1 MANGPPREMLPSG
14 PPEETPRRG
23 SSSGGASSGGA
34 SSGGALN
41 GTTPRGSSSV
51 GGPPNGTTPRGSSSV
66 GGPPN
71 GTIPRGSSS
80 VAGPPNGT
88 IPRGSS
94 SVGGPPNGTI
104 PRGSSSVGGP
114 PNGTI
119 PRGSSSVGGP
129 PGERPPGGERHGR
142 KRKKIG
148 WKPILTAIVVLVIIW
163 QLGHVLLQSHGKSST
178 SGQKA
183 SAPAPPPKP
192 SPAPVVTLGGHRI
205 SAAGGPLIVLNPGLV
220 SPGGRVLV
228 EGSGFTPKTSVV
240 VWLRIGKSNEKVVA
254 HGRTTGY
261 GVLTVGFTLPMSD
274 VSASKATVIAQQ
286 AGGGSQATAALVTP
300 GGMGTASIYGKAAG
314 KPGDRVTVN
323 ATGFAPGEK
332 VNVYWGRINGT
343 PASTLTAGSN
353 GSIQMA
359 SIPVGLAPT
368 GPTTLVLVGQK
379 THTTATAPYLML
391 GLYPSLV
398 MHPYAVKAGHSAYF
412 TGAGFA
418 PNEQVL
424 IYLDATTGTPAL
436 TAQANSTGSFSLSL
450 EVPFGLKGRQ
460 RLTAVG
466 SESRSSTTT
475 SLDILPYYPS
485 AQASTYSALPGT
497 YLSFYAKGFA
507 ANEVVLVYC
516 DGGPNSGQLVDAF
529 RTNAMGSAAAQ
540 GRYIVPSGVGPA
552 LYFTLRGQKSGN
564 AARVKVTVG
573 APPGPSVKIPPQPPY
588 VLPPSLGGK
597 PPPTHSPSP
606 SSKAHPSGS
615 KGSTP

>member
-1 MANGPPREMLPSG
+1 MANGPPRETLSSG
-14 PPEETPRRG
+14 PPGEPPRRG
-23 SSSGGASSGGA
+23 SSSGGALNGSAQRGSSVSGA
-34 SSGGALN
+34 PN
-41 GTTPRGSSSV
+41 GTTRGSSLSGPPNGTTPRGSTSVGGPPNGAAPRGSSSV
-51 GGPPNGTTPRGSSSV
+51 GGPPNGAAPRGSSSV
-66 GGPPN
+66 GGPLD
-71 GTIPRGSSS
+71 
-80 VAGPPNGT
+80 
-88 IPRGSS
+88 
-94 SVGGPPNGTI
+94 
-104 PRGSSSVGGP
+104 
-114 PNGTI
+114 
-119 PRGSSSVGGP
+119 
-129 PGERPPGGERHGR
+129 ERPPGGQRHAK
-142 KRKKIG
+142 KRGKLS
-148 WKPILTAIVVLVIIW
+148 WKTILTVIVVIVVIW
-163 QLGHVLLQSHGKSST
+163 QLGHVLLRSSGKSAT
-178 SGQKA
+178 SGSRP
-183 SAPAPPPKP
+183 SAPAPAKS

-220 SPGGRVLV
+220 SPGGRVTV

-261 GVLTVGFTLPMSD
+261 GVLTTGFTLPMSD

-286 AGGGSQATAALVTP
+286 AGGGGQATAALITP
-300 GGMGTASIYGKAAG
+300 GGMGTATIYGKPAG

-323 ATGFAPGEK
+323 ASGFAPGEK

-412 TGAGFA
+412 TGNGFA

-450 EVPFGLKGRQ
+450 MVPFGLKGRQ

-466 SESRSSTTT
+466 SQSRSSTTT

-507 ANEVVLVYC
+507 ANEVVLVYA
-516 DGGPNSGQLVDAF
+516 DGGPNAGQLVSAF
-529 RTNAMGSAAAQ
+529 RVDARGSAGGQ
-540 GRYIVPSGVGPA
+540 GRYVVPSGVGPA
-552 LYFTLRGQKSGN
+552 LYFTLRGQKSGD

-606 SSKAHPSGS
+606 SSKAHHS
-615 KGSTP
+615 